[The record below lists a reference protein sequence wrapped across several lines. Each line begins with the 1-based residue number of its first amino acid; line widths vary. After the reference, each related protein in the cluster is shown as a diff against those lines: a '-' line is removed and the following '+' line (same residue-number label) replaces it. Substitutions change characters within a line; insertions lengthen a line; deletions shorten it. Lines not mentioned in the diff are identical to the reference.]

1 MLFGVFMNF
10 SINATQRIS
19 YINMGRKPKEYKYVK
34 KNDGRKNNGRKK
46 GDKYGQKKE
55 LIKSSSQLT
64 PAKKERISIYA
75 LNAMKNVFGSEEEA
89 WKALAEQAKD
99 SFAHMNLLWQYRYGK
114 PQDGSE
120 NNTNKKLDVPV
131 INFYASANQ
140 VEKLEDTIDIESEEV
155 DMDELNNE

>member
-1 MLFGVFMNF
+1 
-10 SINATQRIS
+10 
-19 YINMGRKPKEYKYVK
+19 
-34 KNDGRKNNGRKK
+34 
-46 GDKYGQKKE
+46 

-75 LNAMKNVFGSEEEA
+75 LNAMKDVFGSEEEA

-120 NNTNKKLDVPV
+120 GNTNKKLDVPV

-155 DMDELNNE
+155 DIDELNNE

>member
-1 MLFGVFMNF
+1 MARAKQN
-10 SINATQRIS
+10 SA
-19 YINMGRKPKEYKYVK
+19 YIKP
-34 KNDGRKNNGRKK
+34 NDGRKNNGRKK
-46 GDKYGQKKE
+46 GDKYGPKKQ

-75 LNAMKNVFGSEEEA
+75 LNAMKDVFGSEEEA

-114 PQDGSE
+114 PQDGNEDNS
-120 NNTNKKLDVPV
+120 NKKLNVPV
-131 INFYASANQ
+131 INFYASTNQ